1 MYICNVTTSQA
12 NDISHHPRLHINLT
26 LDLHTTNES
35 DVMQNSTK
43 VEDTNYKPLKAN
55 KSCLCAS
62 SHSSFALDI
71 KLSSSLSIVRVLQQ

>member
-1 MYICNVTTSQA
+1 MSHHIRLCINLILDRYTTS
-12 NDISHHPRLHINLT
+12 
-26 LDLHTTNES
+26 ES
-35 DVMQNSTK
+35 DVLQNFTK
-43 VEDTNYKPLKAN
+43 AEDNNYKPLKAN